1 MLTKPNLARKPHLG
15 FYRPARMVLPAL
27 SGNGEEGHAK
37 NGVVPKVIKILE
49 DALNEARRGEIIAA
63 AIGFARPSEDKCS
76 GVSAAPGGD
85 MHYLVAACDHLKR
98 DIIAETDN

>member
-1 MLTKPNLARKPHLG
+1 
-15 FYRPARMVLPAL
+15 MVLPAL
-27 SGNGEEGHAK
+27 SENGEGGRAE

-49 DALNEARRGEIIAA
+49 DALNEARRGEIIAP
-63 AIGFARPSEDKCS
+63 AIVFARPNEDKCC

-98 DIIAETDN
+98 GIIA